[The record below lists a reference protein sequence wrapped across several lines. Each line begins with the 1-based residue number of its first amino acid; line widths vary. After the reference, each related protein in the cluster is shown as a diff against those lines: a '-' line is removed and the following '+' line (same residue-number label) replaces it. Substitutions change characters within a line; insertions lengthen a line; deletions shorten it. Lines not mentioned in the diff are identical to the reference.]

1 MIDLGPQ
8 PIPIDMARPRLAAGV
23 RLARDSS
30 REGWVLLGPESVCPL
45 TGTAPEILALC
56 DGRRSIGEIA
66 ASLAERYRARVG
78 VVSGDIASFLQELAS
93 GGPAPAT
100 SRDGPAGLLAEL
112 THRCP
117 LHCEYCSNPV
127 DPPTRRGELDQAGW
141 SRVLSEAAALGVLQ
155 VHFSG
160 GEPLLRPDLPDLVA
174 QARSSGL
181 YTNLI
186 TSGFGLNRAR
196 AARLRSAGLDH
207 AQISLQADEPTLADT
222 IAGITSHRRKLDAAR
237 AIVEEGI
244 ALTINVVLHRG
255 NLDRLSAII
264 AVAESLGAARIELA
278 HTQFYGWA
286 WRNRARLIPNR
297 EQVARAS
304 AIVAEA
310 VARLGRR
317 VEVIHVVPDYF
328 GDRPKPCMNGWGR
341 RQLTVDPV
349 GDVLPCPTARE
360 IPSLRFENVRD
371 RSLAAIWQDSEAF
384 NRFRGTSWMPEP
396 CRSCDRREIDFGG
409 CRCQAFLLSGD
420 ASATDPACSLSPH
433 RETLTRLLALTETAG
448 AGATRDGG
456 PVAGAL
462 VRRGPGP
469 AVDANRE
476 NPISVGTIIS

>member
-1 MIDLGPQ
+1 MIDLGPK
-8 PIPIDMARPRLAAGV
+8 PVPIDMARPRLAAGV
-23 RLARDSS
+23 RLARDKA

-56 DGRRSIGEIA
+56 DGRRTIGEIA
-66 ASLAERYRARVG
+66 ASLAERFGAPVD

-117 LHCEYCSNPV
+117 LRCEYCSNPV
-127 DPPTRRGELDQAGW
+127 DPPTQRGELDQADW

-160 GEPLLRPDLPDLVA
+160 GEPLLRPDLLDLIA
-174 QARSSGL
+174 SARSSGL

-207 AQISLQADEPTLADT
+207 AQISFQADESTLADK
-222 IAGITSHRRKLDAAR
+222 IAGISSHRRKLDATQ
-237 AIVEEGI
+237 AIVAEGI
-244 ALTINVVLHRG
+244 ALTINVVLHRA
-255 NLDRLSAII
+255 NIDRLSAII
-264 AVAESLGAARIELA
+264 ALAESLGAARIELA

-286 WRNRARLIPNR
+286 WRNRSRLIPSR
-297 EQVARAS
+297 EQVAKAS
-304 AIVAEA
+304 AIAAEA
-310 VARLGRR
+310 AGRLARRI
-317 VEVIHVVPDYF
+317 EVIHVVPDYF

-349 GDVLPCPTARE
+349 GDVLPCPTSRE

-371 RSLAAIWQDSEAF
+371 RSLAAIWRDSDAF

-420 ASATDPACSLSPH
+420 ASATDPACSLSPY
-433 RETLTRLLALTETAG
+433 RDALTQLLVSPSLASTGASAG
-448 AGATRDGG
+448 QDCVPMTFA
-456 PVAGAL
+456 
-462 VRRGPGP
+462 RRGPGP
-469 AVDANRE
+469 ALYSRTTD
-476 NPISVGTIIS
+476 PISASTTIR